1 MSQPPPM
8 TNNTDL
14 AQIAEILRTRDRF
27 VVMSHAR
34 PDGDALGCTL
44 AMAHCL
50 RQMGK
55 DVTAWN
61 EEGVLEKFL
70 YLPGADMVTKPPAEP
85 QRFDVAIV
93 LDNAV
98 KSRAGTP
105 IEAVA
110 HADVWINL
118 DHHVTNERYG
128 DLNYI
133 DATAPATGQILYE
146 LIRGNDLP
154 LTYAMADNLF
164 VAISTDTGSFQYPS
178 TTARTYE
185 IAADLIRAGVNVG
198 ELSQKMYESHPRRRL
213 ELLRALLNVLRFTS
227 RDRVASFALT
237 LETTARLGVI
247 AEDNEGLIDYIRA
260 IDGVVAAAFFEELG
274 DGRIRISLRSKSLK
288 IDVAKVCGLFGGG
301 GHRLAAGARLRGSLA
316 EVQEKVLQAID
327 HEFDQ
332 P

>member
-1 MSQPPPM
+1 MNPKQ
-8 TNNTDL
+8 NNTDF
-14 AQIAEILRTRDRF
+14 AAIAGILKSRQRF
-27 VVMSHAR
+27 VVMSHVR

-44 AMAHCL
+44 AMALCL
-50 RQMGK
+50 QQLGK

-61 EEGVLEKFL
+61 EDGMLDKFR
-70 YLPGADMVTKPPAEP
+70 YLPGGEMVTVPPAEP
-85 QRFDVAIV
+85 QNFEVALV

-98 KSRAGTP
+98 RNRAGKA
-105 IEAVA
+105 IQAVA
-110 HADVWINL
+110 HADVWINI
-118 DHHVTNERYG
+118 DHHVTNEYYG

-133 DATAPATGQILYE
+133 DATSPATGQILFE
-146 LIRGNDLP
+146 LFRGQDLP

-164 VAISTDTGSFQYPS
+164 AAISTDTGSFQYPS

-227 RDRVASFALT
+227 NDRVASFALSA
-237 LETTARLGVI
+237 ETAARLGVLP
-247 AEDNEGLIDYIRA
+247 EDNEGLIDYIRA

-274 DGRIRISLRSKSLK
+274 DGRVRISLRSKSPK

-301 GHRLAAGARLRGSLA
+301 GHRLAAGARIAGSLA
-316 EVQEKVLQAID
+316 EVQEKVLQALD

>member
-1 MSQPPPM
+1 MSQK

-14 AQIAEILRTRDRF
+14 AQIAELLKARERF

-44 AMAHCL
+44 AMALCL
-50 RQMGK
+50 RQLGK

-61 EEGVLEKFL
+61 EDGVLEKFR
-70 YLPGADMVTKPPAEP
+70 YLPGAELVTAPPAEP
-85 QRFDVAIV
+85 QRFEVALV

-98 KSRAGTP
+98 RNRAGKA

-110 HADVWINL
+110 HADVWINI
-118 DHHVTNERYG
+118 DHHVTNEHYG

-133 DATAPATGQILYE
+133 DATAPATGQILFE
-146 LIRGNDLP
+146 LIRGHELP

-164 VAISTDTGSFQYPS
+164 AAISTDTGSFQYPS

-198 ELSQKMYESHPRRRL
+198 ELSQKMYESYPRRRL

-227 RDRVASFALT
+227 RDRVASFALSAEAT
-237 LETTARLGVI
+237 KNLGVLP
-247 AEDNEGLIDYIRA
+247 EDNEGLIDYIRA

-274 DGRIRISLRSKSLK
+274 NGLIRISLRSKSPK
-288 IDVAKVCGLFGGG
+288 IDVSKVCGLFGGG
-301 GHRLAAGARLRGSLA
+301 GHRLAAGARIRGSLA
-316 EVQEKVLQAID
+316 EVQEKVLHAID

>member
-1 MSQPPPM
+1 MKSNC
-8 TNNTDL
+8 TL
-14 AQIAEILRTRDRF
+14 AEIADVLKSRQRF

-44 AMAHCL
+44 ATALCL
-50 RQMGK
+50 RQLGK

-61 EEGVLEKFL
+61 EDGVLEKYR
-70 YLPGADMVTKPPAEP
+70 YLPQSDLIAIPPAEP
-85 QRFDVAIV
+85 QRFDAAIV

-98 KSRAGTP
+98 KIRAGKS
-105 IEAVA
+105 IDAVA

-118 DHHVTNERYG
+118 DHHVTNDRYG
-128 DLNYI
+128 DLNFV
-133 DATAPATGQILYE
+133 DPTAPATGQILFE
-146 LIRGNDLP
+146 LFRGQGLP
-154 LTYAMADNLF
+154 LTYPMADNLF
-164 VAISTDTGSFQYPS
+164 VAISTDTGSFQYPN

-185 IAADLIRAGVNVG
+185 IAAELIRLGVNVG
-198 ELSQKMYESHPRRRL
+198 ELSQKMYESFPRRRL

-237 LETTARLGVI
+237 SETAKSLGVLP
-247 AEDNEGLIDYIRA
+247 EDNEGLIDYIRA
-260 IDGVVAAAFFEELG
+260 IEGVTVAAFFEEVA
-274 DGRIRISLRSKSLK
+274 DGRVRISLRSKSPK
-288 IDVAKVCGLFGGG
+288 IDVSKVCGLFGGG
-301 GHRLAAGARLRGSLA
+301 GHTLAAGARARGTLA